1 MKNILFT
8 IWLLFSI
15 NLKALAQQPSGT
27 DSVPVRINYFTTV
40 QYNNQTRLNWKV
52 VCNLDHANFEIQ
64 RSTNGFD
71 YTTINSFSANRLRC
85 LSPFNYDDAIFP
97 TRTFYR
103 LKVGD
108 KDGNYSNSKVLVT
121 FGKENSF
128 EINSIVPNLVTTS
141 TLIRISAA
149 ENGKADIFITNFQ
162 GVVAKRF
169 NINLNKGVSE
179 VKMDLT
185 DLPKGIYIIK
195 VINSLSDVRFSKI
208 VKQ

>member
-15 NLKALAQQPSGT
+15 NLKALAQQPPGS

-85 LSPFNYDDAIFP
+85 LSPFNFDDTIFP

-179 VKMDLT
+179 VKMNLT